1 VHVGSGVDL
10 LNIKNFFI
18 LLIIITLS
26 PIIYIFTI
34 FFLFNL
40 FLIPRCPAATSTCQS
55 FSMRT
60 SPEKWHICVII
71 HIIILRAV
79 VGTWVG
85 ITTDCHVTSR
95 QILPTGG
102 SLDPSSFIELSDIV
116 SCLDPPFYLMVQ
128 HSAPDKIKLKQ
139 DFRRLLKQDKKDI
152 GTRLDQRSEFRSS
165 LEKLDHPI
173 FTEKT
178 YAQNIV

>member
-1 VHVGSGVDL
+1 VHIGSGVDL

-26 PIIYIFTI
+26 
-34 FFLFNL
+34 
-40 FLIPRCPAATSTCQS
+40 PAATSTCQS

-60 SPEKWHICVII
+60 SPEKWHICVIL

-95 QILPTGG
+95 QILLTGG
-102 SLDPSSFIELSDIV
+102 SLDPS
-116 SCLDPPFYLMVQ
+116 
-128 HSAPDKIKLKQ
+128 
-139 DFRRLLKQDKKDI
+139 
-152 GTRLDQRSEFRSS
+152 
-165 LEKLDHPI
+165 
-173 FTEKT
+173 
-178 YAQNIV
+178 